1 MQSPSVSPACRAGT
15 AYGAKNCLSVFYRV
29 PRTQDREPVT
39 SLINELPLSEGL
51 LWRVTIK
58 LSTLT
63 SQIFFHRLTPGVF
76 IRLPHAFTHT
86 WLMRSRI
93 SSLSSVHGI
102 LSQRIN
108 SAVGPYLRV
117 YTNPGLPDCR
127 QAGGHYRPP
136 CEIKAKL
143 LLQLSISQGA
153 TLGFV
158 MNRFT
163 AFRRMKGMVF
173 QITMQ
178 FRRLFKALLNPRHK
192 YRGNR

>member
-1 MQSPSVSPACRAGT
+1 MESYYRIINSH
-15 AYGAKNCLSVFYRV
+15 LSNLL
-29 PRTQDREPVT
+29 PQ
-39 SLINELPLSEGL
+39 INA
-51 LWRVTIK
+51 WCI
-58 LSTLT
+58 
-63 SQIFFHRLTPGVF
+63 
-76 IRLPHAFTHT
+76 
-86 WLMRSRI
+86 
-93 SSLSSVHGI
+93 SVHGI

-143 LLQLSISQGA
+143 LLQWSISQGA

-163 AFRRMKGMVF
+163 AFRQIKGMVF

-178 FRRLFKALLNPRHK
+178 FRRLFKALLNPRYK
-192 YRGNR
+192 YRVNRYIAIIQ